1 MPYLNYLH
9 WYLVPQID
17 ISWIDKQQGNFLYW
31 EVLTTYAFLFRVFR
45 VGWCIYLSIHLVSD
59 NEVR

>member
-1 MPYLNYLH
+1 MPCLNYLH
-9 WYLVPQID
+9 LYLVSQID
-17 ISWIDKQQGNFLYW
+17 ISWIDMQKGNVLYW

-45 VGWCIYLSIHLVSD
+45 VGWYIYLSIYLVSD